1 MLTVIKFEDYCN
13 TCSKC
18 PPLGCMHAAN
28 HCAIECCH
36 SMCPSSFLMPTVASS
51 VALTNWCLASLICH
65 RDTLSTSCIPTE
77 RNITSLNQETDGAK
91 PPVHFFL
98 SIFLYNL
105 CSKIL
110 LPLCW
115 NVEVLHHVVVPFIF
129 MLQEAHSLNATV
141 INFPENA
148 CNMEL
153 LSASR

>member
-1 MLTVIKFEDYCN
+1 MLTIITFQDYYN

-18 PPLGCMHAAN
+18 PSLGCMHSAN
-28 HCAIECCH
+28 HCATECCH
-36 SMCPSSFLMPTVASS
+36 SMRPGSFLMPTVASS
-51 VALTNWCLASLICH
+51 MAFTNWCLASLVCH
-65 RDTLSTSCIPTE
+65 HDTLSTSCILSE
-77 RNITSLNQETDGAK
+77 INITYLSRETDCAN

-105 CSKIL
+105 CSKVL
-110 LPLCW
+110 LPLCR
-115 NVEVLHHVVVPFIF
+115 NVEVLRHVVVPFIF

-153 LSASR
+153 LSVPR